1 MKSEYSEVLSS
12 LYKADSQE
20 YNGLVLKIGG
30 LYRKEG
36 KIDFLDAL
44 TESFLQNPLSL
55 KSQRIIELFNL
66 FPRRYY
72 ELLLQQIPKD
82 PSQMGSPLEFLKIG
96 IIYLMNHQYSEA
108 DGFFNKAALYEEYSI
123 YAKYLLSN
131 NARMQHQYE
140 KSRKILDGLLKEDPK
155 NGLFLHRLGLIEQ
168 DLKHF
173 EIAKQI
179 FKQMLN
185 LEPHQDYALLQ
196 LAWLDVEQHQ
206 YQDAINKL
214 DEALEIDPFDPY
226 IYSELGDV
234 QSILGNA
241 ELAIENYQKALNL
254 NPYLGHVWKNLSITF
269 IEKKQFIQAE
279 GLIGRL
285 MDLDPAKIDPYLVYA
300 WLYEARDE
308 YKKAIS
314 YLQQGLQYNPS
325 SADLYLEIAKCYEN
339 LNDDRQEFWALQQAL
354 RHDSLHINVHLALG
368 YYYLNK
374 DDLDEA
380 IKHFQ
385 QSLKQDSMNISSLNG
400 LAISLYQKEQN
411 LDDSNKLLQK
421 ALLIDRSNVM
431 TLMNLGQLYFQETKY
446 RESEG
451 YLQQMISIDPQSST
465 AYHLLGLIAWNFH
478 SNEND
483 ALSFLEK
490 ALTLDG
496 ENLAIA
502 ADLCDFYMHQQNNP
516 KKAKAVV
523 QKFINQNPTDRK
535 SVV

>member
-285 MDLDPAKIDPYLVYA
+285 MDLDPAKIDPYLDLA
-300 WLYEARDE
+300 WLYEARQE
-308 YKKAIS
+308 Y
-314 YLQQGLQYNPS
+314 
-325 SADLYLEIAKCYEN
+325 
-339 LNDDRQEFWALQQAL
+339 
-354 RHDSLHINVHLALG
+354 
-368 YYYLNK
+368 
-374 DDLDEA
+374 
-380 IKHFQ
+380 
-385 QSLKQDSMNISSLNG
+385 SMAISSL
-400 LAISLYQKEQN
+400 
-411 LDDSNKLLQK
+411 
-421 ALLIDRSNVM
+421 
-431 TLMNLGQLYFQETKY
+431 
-446 RESEG
+446 
-451 YLQQMISIDPQSST
+451 
-465 AYHLLGLIAWNFH
+465 
-478 SNEND
+478 
-483 ALSFLEK
+483 
-490 ALTLDG
+490 
-496 ENLAIA
+496 
-502 ADLCDFYMHQQNNP
+502 HQG
-516 KKAKAVV
+516 
-523 QKFINQNPTDRK
+523 
-535 SVV
+535 